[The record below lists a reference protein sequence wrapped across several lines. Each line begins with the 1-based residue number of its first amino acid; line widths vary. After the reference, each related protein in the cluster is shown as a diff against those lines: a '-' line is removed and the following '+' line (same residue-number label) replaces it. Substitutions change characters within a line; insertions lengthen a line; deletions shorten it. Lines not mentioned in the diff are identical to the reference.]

1 MWQQLGGANKDWEGA
16 NSGQSERCR
25 HYLVNGGCKRVEHF
39 MCGEWL
45 KHNPQHAPEPSAED
59 APPTERMQHQ
69 LFDEPEPVPP
79 KPAKTS
85 APARTSAPVV
95 LSPSNPPVDGLAG
108 IRCLTE
114 KDIESFKTLGVEA
127 CFATKDFGELW
138 LVPEYTGQDRKEL
151 SVEHAMLLVAVSGVF
166 PEATLKSFGPRSDFC
181 PI

>member
-1 MWQQLGGANKDWEGA
+1 M
-16 NSGQSERCR
+16 
-25 HYLVNGGCKRVEHF
+25 
-39 MCGEWL
+39 
-45 KHNPQHAPEPSAED
+45 
-59 APPTERMQHQ
+59 
-69 LFDEPEPVPP
+69 
-79 KPAKTS
+79 
-85 APARTSAPVV
+85 V

-138 LVPEYTGQDRKEL
+138 LVPKYTGQDRKEL

-166 PEATLKSFGPRSDFC
+166 PEATLKSFGARSDFC